1 MENLIS
7 TVQAVASPRPPRVDG
22 PSPASERRQDA
33 RVTRTGEARSEKP
46 PETPP
51 EPDAAQ
57 VRQAAGRLNQALK
70 ALNRDLAISVDE
82 GSGKLI
88 VEVSDPSTGE
98 VVRQIP
104 SNRLL
109 EVEESIDKIV
119 GLFVDN
125 TA

>member
-7 TVQAVASPRPPRVDG
+7 TVQAVANPRPPRVDG

-46 PETPP
+46 PE
-51 EPDAAQ
+51 PDVEE
-57 VRQAAGRLNQALK
+57 VRHAAGRLNQALK
-70 ALNRDLAISVDE
+70 ALSRDLAISVDE

-88 VEVSDPSTGE
+88 VEVTDPSTGE

-109 EVEESIDKIV
+109 EVEETIERIL
-119 GLFVDN
+119 GLWADDRI
-125 TA
+125 